1 MPLFFLTAYSVDNE
15 CVASCDPNLGLF
27 QASKK
32 ECQKC
37 HSECELT
44 CDGPGADSCHAC
56 KHTKDG
62 PFCVKECPDGKY
74 DDDGE
79 CKPCHE
85 NCVGGCKGPEN
96 TVGPNGCNS
105 CERAILNPQNTNLVD
120 KCLEATEDCPEG
132 FYLDWISRQ
141 AATNNLNNL
150 NLEGKALC
158 RPCHHQC
165 KKCTGYGF
173 HSEVCQVCHGY
184 VQDEQCTAECSADH
198 YVNAANKTC
207 LRCHSECRGCHGP
220 TSLQCNA
227 CMNFRVYQD
236 ESLIGTNTTDFNC
249 TRACPEKYPY
259 KVHHIPD
266 ASVQADPYC
275 SSVPVAGLR
284 VTNATEGLP
293 MIVGI
298 VVGIIFIFGMCL
310 VFVSIRYRQKQKT
323 KERTTKM
330 TMLMSGGGDEEPL
343 KPTTIKPNLAKF
355 QTVKES
361 ELRQGQILGVGAF
374 GTVYQGV
381 WVPDDSNKKLGHS
394 VKIPVAIKQLNEETD
409 PAQRKQIL
417 DEAYMMASL
426 EHQHL
431 LKLLAVCMSTSQLM
445 LVTPLMPLGCLL
457 DYVRKNQEK
466 IGSKHLLTWCTQIA
480 RGMAYLEEKRLVHR
494 DLAARNVLVQ
504 NPNCVRITDFGLAKF
519 LDVNECQYKA
529 QGGKM
534 PIKWLALE
542 CIQHRIFTHKSD
554 VWAYGVTVWEL
565 LTYGKKPYEGYG
577 ARDVPD
583 LLEKGERLHQ
593 PAICTIELYYIL
605 VKCWVMEPE
614 SRPTFKDLV
623 EEFSRMAQDPGRYL
637 VIPGDKLMRL
647 PSYTTSDEK
656 ELIRNLSSGI
666 GGSEVIMAA
675 EEYLNPGMRLP
686 SQHTLNTP
694 VDTPLPPAT
703 PSQKFFP
710 SDMTFPNGMGGP
722 DINHRHSTLIPNRN
736 SRHASHS
743 DVNGFSTLGTN
754 RSLRL
759 SNFPS
764 SSCDPLKDLG
774 KLIISKLCLEYIV
787 L

>member
-1 MPLFFLTAYSVDNE
+1 MF
-15 CVASCDPNLGLF
+15 
-27 QASKK
+27 
-32 ECQKC
+32 
-37 HSECELT
+37 
-44 CDGPGADSCHAC
+44 
-56 KHTKDG
+56 
-62 PFCVKECPDGKY
+62 
-74 DDDGE
+74 
-79 CKPCHE
+79 
-85 NCVGGCKGPEN
+85 
-96 TVGPNGCNS
+96 
-105 CERAILNPQNTNLVD
+105 
-120 KCLEATEDCPEG
+120 
-132 FYLDWISRQ
+132 
-141 AATNNLNNL
+141 
-150 NLEGKALC
+150 
-158 RPCHHQC
+158 
-165 KKCTGYGF
+165 
-173 HSEVCQVCHGY
+173 
-184 VQDEQCTAECSADH
+184 
-198 YVNAANKTC
+198 
-207 LRCHSECRGCHGP
+207 
-220 TSLQCNA
+220 
-227 CMNFRVYQD
+227 
-236 ESLIGTNTTDFNC
+236 
-249 TRACPEKYPY
+249 
-259 KVHHIPD
+259 
-266 ASVQADPYC
+266 
-275 SSVPVAGLR
+275 
-284 VTNATEGLP
+284 
-293 MIVGI
+293 
-298 VVGIIFIFGMCL
+298 
-310 VFVSIRYRQKQKT
+310 
-323 KERTTKM
+323 
-330 TMLMSGGGDEEPL
+330 
-343 KPTTIKPNLAKF
+343 KF
-355 QTVKES
+355 QTLKDS
-361 ELRQGQILGVGAF
+361 ELHQGQILGVGAF

-381 WVPDDSNKKLGHS
+381 WIPDDSTKKLGHS

-417 DEAYMMASL
+417 DETNLMASL
-426 EHQHL
+426 DHQHL
-431 LKLLAVCMSTSQLM
+431 VKIFAVGTSQLK

-466 IGSKHLLTWCTQIA
+466 IGSKHLLTWCNQIA
-480 RGMAYLEEKRLVHR
+480 SGMAYLEEKRLVHG
-494 DLAARNVLVQ
+494 DLAARNVMVQ
-504 NPNCVRITDFGLAKF
+504 NPGCVRIMDFGLAKF
-519 LDVNECQYKA
+519 SNFVQNQA
-529 QGGKM
+529 QGDKM
-534 PIKWLALE
+534 PIQWLAKE
-542 CIQHRIFTHKSD
+542 CIQNMIFTHKSD
-554 VWAYGVTVWEL
+554 VWAFGVTVWEL

-736 SRHASHS
+736 SRYASHS

-774 KLIISKLCLEYIV
+774 KLITSKSCLEYIV